1 MNVIKTRKPMSLSSF
16 LKEASSQGSGIKY
29 VAEKAKL
36 HRMYIPR
43 FQFNYQDEA
52 GNPVSEVGPIA
63 EAHYI
68 HEWKSGDKFYSAE
81 CTKDV
86 YGTCPFC
93 DRVNDAWD
101 IYNERYAKAEAE
113 LKAQGM
119 DDGQIQW
126 HMRGEQDKEKR
137 KQPNAYKGLYATF
150 IDELKM
156 KAVKAYMYLLVAL
169 YEVDAAGN
177 PVCEKG
183 VPKFQL
189 KVWRLPEGRVETL
202 QNIFA
207 SAGGHIEGNEITI
220 QYKNIEDRAQLVG
233 QSTVAAVF
241 PDYAWIKQFPGLQ
254 EKIEEEAAAFDMES
268 IAKSF
273 EELTKRELP
282 ACENLANA
290 GFAKWDAYKA
300 EKAVNPNA
308 VYLEYSVTPA
318 QNAPALGVGA
328 NAGGGTMFA
337 LPGMGAAPAAAPAAP
352 QMGMPQAAPQTAAP
366 QMPPQ
371 GTPMMPPT
379 GAAPVQQ
386 AAAPQVDQAAQA
398 QTAAPNMGTPVMPPT
413 GSTPVVPP
421 TGGSA
426 PVVPPVGGQAPVQT
440 AAPANETVAPA
451 QQAAAPQT
459 GAPFQFNI

>member
-1 MNVIKTRKPMSLSSF
+1 MNVIKTRKPMSLTSF

-29 VAEKAKL
+29 VAEKGKL
-36 HRMYIPR
+36 HRMYIPPV
-43 FQFNYQDEA
+43 QFNYMDE
-52 GNPVSEVGPIA
+52 NNQPVTEIGPVA

-113 LKAQGM
+113 LKAQGL
-119 DDGQIQW
+119 DEGQIQW
-126 HMRGEQDKEKR
+126 QMRGEQDKEKR

-156 KAVKAYMYLLVAL
+156 KDVKPYMYLLVAL
-169 YEVDAAGN
+169 YEMDAAGN

-183 VPKFQL
+183 LPKFQL
-189 KVWRLPEGRVETL
+189 KVWRLPEGRVQMLYDT
-202 QNIFA
+202 FA
-207 SAGGHIEGNEITI
+207 SAGGRIEGNEITI

-233 QSTVAAVF
+233 QSTVASVF
-241 PDYAWIKQFPGLQ
+241 PDYTWIKQYPGLK
-254 EKIEEEAAAFDMES
+254 EKIDAEAAAFDMES

-273 EELTKRELP
+273 EELTRRELT
-282 ACENLANA
+282 ACKSLADS

-308 VYLEYSVTPA
+308 VYLEYNAAPS
-318 QNAPALGVGA
+318 QNAPALGVGT
-328 NAGGGTMFA
+328 AGNGMTFA
-337 LPGMGAAPAAAPAAP
+337 LPQAPVAAPAAAPATP
-352 QMGMPQAAPQTAAP
+352 VVPPVQQAASVIPPVVNPGTPVMPPTGTPVQAAP

-379 GAAPVQQ
+379 GAAP
-386 AAAPQVDQAAQA
+386 AQA
-398 QTAAPNMGTPVMPPT
+398 TAPVIPPVA
-413 GSTPVVPP
+413 STP
-421 TGGSA
+421 A
-426 PVVPPVGGQAPVQT
+426 AEQAPVQPTATPVQPT
-440 AAPANETVAPA
+440 AAA
-451 QQAAAPQT
+451 
-459 GAPFQFNI
+459 GAPTQPFNFNI

>member
-1 MNVIKTRKPMSLSSF
+1 MNVIKTKKPMSLASF

-43 FQFNYQDEA
+43 FQFNYTDE
-52 GNPVSEVGPIA
+52 NNQPVSEVGPIA

-81 CTKDV
+81 CTKET

-101 IYNERYAKAEAE
+101 IYNERYAKAESE

-119 DDGQIQW
+119 DEGQVQW
-126 HMRGEQDKEKR
+126 QMRGEQDKEKR
-137 KQPNAYKGLYATF
+137 KQPNAFKGLYATF

-156 KAVKAYMYLLVAL
+156 KDVKPYLYLLVAL
-169 YEVDAAGN
+169 YEMDPAGN

-183 VPKFQL
+183 MPKYSL
-189 KVWRLPEGRVETL
+189 KVWRLPEGRVQML
-202 QNIFA
+202 QDTFA
-207 SAGGHIEGNEITI
+207 SAGGRIEGNEITI

-233 QSTVAAVF
+233 QSTVASVF
-241 PDYAWIKQFPGLQ
+241 PDYTWIKQFPGLQ
-254 EKIEEEAAAFDMES
+254 QKIEEEAAAFDMES

-273 EELTKRELP
+273 EELTKRELA
-282 ACENLANA
+282 ACKNLADA

-308 VYLEYSVTPA
+308 VYLEYAAAPT

-328 NAGGGTMFA
+328 GAGGGMTFA
-337 LPGMGAAPAAAPAAP
+337 LPGGAAPQMPNMTAPNAGVTPAAP
-352 QMGMPQAAPQTAAP
+352 QMGA
-366 QMPPQ
+366 
-371 GTPMMPPT
+371 PMMPPT
-379 GAAPVQQ
+379 GAPMMPPTGAPVQQTAPQTPPVQQAAPVQQAPVQNTVPNQGAPIMPPTGGSAPIVPPTGGAAPVQQ
-386 AAAPQVDQAAQA
+386 AAPVADAATNPVAGQAA
-398 QTAAPNMGTPVMPPT
+398 PT
-413 GSTPVVPP
+413 
-421 TGGSA
+421 
-426 PVVPPVGGQAPVQT
+426 
-440 AAPANETVAPA
+440 
-451 QQAAAPQT
+451 QQ
-459 GAPFQFNI
+459 APFQFNI